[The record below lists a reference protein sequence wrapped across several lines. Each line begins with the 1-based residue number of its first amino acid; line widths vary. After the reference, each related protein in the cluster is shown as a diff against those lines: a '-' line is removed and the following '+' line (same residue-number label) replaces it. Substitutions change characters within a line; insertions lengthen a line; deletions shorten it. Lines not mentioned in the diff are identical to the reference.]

1 MLNISLKSLAISTF
15 NEFLYSFGLEEKI
28 WGSICFLRLITCA
41 IVGTVLVKLKGF
53 QKLTLTDQAQQ
64 TWFNALQIGK
74 PKVAI
79 VTLQEA
85 LGRVLAEDLIAP
97 ENLPRFDKSAMDGYA
112 VKSAD
117 LAGASQTKPAILQLT
132 QTEQVEA
139 KQARQVWTGNPIPAG
154 ADAVVMLENTQRR
167 GGDLE
172 VWSQLAP
179 LTNVSKVGED
189 IKKGEVFAKVG
200 TRINPYHIGL
210 AAALG
215 YTQVKVAQKPKIA
228 ILPTGNELAELGTQR
243 AANQIYD
250 SNKVMVSAMCQELGA
265 ETVDLGLAKDNTDEI
280 AQKIQNALKT
290 FDAVITT
297 GGTSVGGLDLVPDAV
312 NRLGKP
318 GVVVHGVALRP
329 AMPTAIAVLESKP
342 VLILSGNPVAAVIGF
357 EVFGRPLICRM
368 LGMKSE
374 EPRPIIK
381 AVLARRV
388 TSVLGRKTYVRVH
401 VVLKDGEF
409 SAEPVS
415 AKGSGSISTMT
426 QSNGYLIVPENREG
440 VNEGETV
447 LIHMFGCLEEP

>member
-1 MLNISLKSLAISTF
+1 M
-15 NEFLYSFGLEEKI
+15 
-28 WGSICFLRLITCA
+28 
-41 IVGTVLVKLKGF
+41 GTVLVKLKGF
-53 QKLTLTDQAQQ
+53 QKLTFIDQALQ
-64 TWFNALQIGK
+64 TWFNVLKIGK

-85 LGRVLAEDLIAP
+85 LDRVLAEDLVAP

-112 VKSAD
+112 LKSTD
-117 LAGASQTKPAILQLT
+117 LVGASQTKPAILQLI
-132 QTEQVEA
+132 QTDRVEA
-139 KQARQVWTGNPIPAG
+139 KQAKQVWTGNPIPTG
-154 ADAVVMLENTQRR
+154 ADAVVMLENTQKL
-167 GGDLE
+167 GGELE

-179 LTNVSKVGED
+179 CTNVSKVGED
-189 IKKGEVFAKVG
+189 IKKGEMFAKAG
-200 TRINPYHIGL
+200 KRLNPYHIGL

-215 YTQVKVAQKPKIA
+215 YTQLKVAEKPKVA
-228 ILPTGNELAELGTQR
+228 ILPTGNELAELGTKR
-243 AANQIYD
+243 AANQIYE

-280 AQKIQNALKT
+280 AQKIQSALQT
-290 FDAVITT
+290 CNAVITT

-318 GVVVHGVALRP
+318 GVIVHGVALRP
-329 AMPTAIAVLESKP
+329 AMPTAVAMLEGKP
-342 VLILSGNPVAAVIGF
+342 VLILSGNPVAAIIGF

-368 LGMKSE
+368 LGMEKE
-374 EPRPIIK
+374 EPRPVVK

-401 VVLKDGEF
+401 VVLKDGEL

-440 VNEGETV
+440 VNEGENVTV
-447 LIHMFGCLEEP
+447 HMFGSLEEA